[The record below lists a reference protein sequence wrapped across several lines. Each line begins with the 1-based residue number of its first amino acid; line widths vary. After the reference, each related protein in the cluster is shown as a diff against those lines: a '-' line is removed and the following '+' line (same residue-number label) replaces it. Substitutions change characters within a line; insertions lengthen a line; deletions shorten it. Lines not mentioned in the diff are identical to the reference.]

1 MLLGSGKMSKTIYQP
16 HLRNEGI
23 AKYHINLK
31 ITVNVAIKTNYFLNK
46 SQPFMKIKH
55 VSLHQCVNPRT
66 SCTATHLDSSYHVY
80 SYILLSSYHVHSY
93 IFNISQRGGFFLSF
107 LTEKTITIHD
117 MSKPSQLDLIS

>member
-1 MLLGSGKMSKTIYQP
+1 MWQLKLI
-16 HLRNEGI
+16 I
-23 AKYHINLK
+23 VNLSPK
-31 ITVNVAIKTNYFLNK
+31 WKSQAFLNK
-46 SQPFMKIKH
+46 SQPFMKIKQ
-55 VSLHQCVNPRT
+55 VSLHQCENPRT

-93 IFNISQRGGFFLSF
+93 IFNISQPGGFFISF